1 MQRTHNHTNTHTH
14 IQDICVRMLVHAGK
28 KEFPLAT
35 LAVLAKFFVFTLSSR
50 SRMLSLG
57 RIVFAVFFVL
67 QLRFFSPLNRYT
79 HTTHFFLLHLLLLLL
94 LLFLCPLR
102 LLLC

>member
-1 MQRTHNHTNTHTH
+1 MF
-14 IQDICVRMLVHAGK
+14 VHAGK

-50 SRMLSLG
+50 SRMLSLA

-67 QLRFFSPLNRYT
+67 QLRFFSPLIRYT
-79 HTTHFFLLHLLLLLL
+79 HTTHFFTSFVVVVAIAVFVSTAPAFMLS
-94 LLFLCPLR
+94 FVA
-102 LLLC
+102 